1 MDDYLNAPTDHRPE
15 AEPWSAGRCRVFLSH
30 LADQRAVADQMTSV
44 LDWWGIDGFVAHKGP
59 AFSSGQ
65 RKQLLELLTRLESAE
80 SLTGPT
86 IERAFDLAKVRRALK
101 AEVGALGQILA

>member
-1 MDDYLNAPTDHRPE
+1 MPGVRRTPDVPRALVIGWRAMTKAEEAVNASLFVYSNNATT
-15 AEPWSAGRCRVFLSH
+15 AFIAAGRLH
-30 LADQRAVADQMTSV
+30 L
-44 LDWWGIDGFVAHKGP
+44 